1 MNKKQISLVLA
12 VALLTACGGGSSSSK
27 NDGKGDIDLSQYY
40 PNKSMTKTF
49 IETSKDGDNVN
60 KSHYDEII
68 TVTGNTITT
77 TINTEVSEKVV
88 FSDTNITTTSFD
100 AEEGNDVS
108 TMYRYVDLGDTLYSH
123 NTIMTENNDLG
134 KTTIDLAHVCKL
146 KSKETEFTKGDNVYK
161 GDLLKIE
168 CISEGKIIFDV
179 KKAILDAGAATDL
192 NGSHNIYD
200 TSYFYIQKD
209 LGEVASVNDD
219 CITNAKLPMVVND
232 KAKTKDCV
240 IEKYDYGFY
249 IP

>member
-1 MNKKQISLVLA
+1 
-12 VALLTACGGGSSSSK
+12 
-27 NDGKGDIDLSQYY
+27 
-40 PNKSMTKTF
+40 
-49 IETSKDGDNVN
+49 
-60 KSHYDEII
+60 
-68 TVTGNTITT
+68 
-77 TINTEVSEKVV
+77 
-88 FSDTNITTTSFD
+88 
-100 AEEGNDVS
+100 
-108 TMYRYVDLGDTLYSH
+108 
-123 NTIMTENNDLG
+123 MTENNDLG